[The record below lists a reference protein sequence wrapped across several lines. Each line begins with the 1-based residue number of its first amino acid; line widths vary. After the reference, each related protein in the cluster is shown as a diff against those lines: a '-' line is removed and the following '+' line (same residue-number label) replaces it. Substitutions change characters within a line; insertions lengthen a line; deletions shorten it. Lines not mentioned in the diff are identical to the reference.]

1 MNTNV
6 SFASAS
12 DTREQKPQ
20 VRELAPNVYGYIS
33 DFDPNCGFVVGED
46 HVVLIDTRP
55 TPRMARDFLAAIR
68 TVTDKPIKTIVLTH
82 YHAVRVMGAS
92 AFDQVQTIIASN
104 GTLDWIRTRG
114 QADFDS
120 EVGRF
125 PRLFAGVEEI
135 PGLTMPTTTFER
147 EMSLWLGGGRELRLM
162 GLGRG
167 HSSGDTVAWLPD
179 CGVLFS
185 GDVVENHCGVY
196 AGDAYIQDWA
206 GTLDA
211 VLALHPRV
219 LVPGRGAVLQG
230 EAACTESI
238 NMTKSFLSTL
248 LASVRSGIEAG
259 DGLRGCF
266 ERAEQAMKPRFGDWP
281 VFQHVLPFDVSRAY
295 DELRGIEHP
304 VIWTADRDRELWQT
318 LRG

>member
-1 MNTNV
+1 MNTTV

-33 DFDPNCGFVVGED
+33 DFDPNCGFVVGDE

-55 TPRMARDFLAAIR
+55 TPRMARDFLAAVR
-68 TVTDKPIKTIVLTH
+68 TVTDKPVRFIVLTH

-92 AFDQVQTIIASN
+92 AFPQVQAIVASN

-135 PGLTMPTTTFER
+135 PGLTMPTMSFER
-147 EMSLWLGGGRELRLM
+147 EMSLWLGGGRELRLLA
-162 GLGRG
+162 LGRG
-167 HSSGDTVAWLPD
+167 HSGGDTVAWLPD
-179 CGVLFS
+179 CGVCFS
-185 GDVVENHCGVY
+185 GDVVENRCGVY
-196 AGDAYIQDWA
+196 AGDAYIRDWA

-211 VLALHPRV
+211 VKALRPRV

-230 EAACTESI
+230 EAACGEAI
-238 NMTKSFLSTL
+238 GLTKDFLATL
-248 LASVRSGIEAG
+248 LGAVRAGIDAG
-259 DGLRGCF
+259 DTLKGCF
-266 ERAEQAMKPRFGDWP
+266 ARAEAAMTPRFGDWP

-295 DELRGIEHP
+295 DELTGTEHP
-304 VIWTADRDRELWQT
+304 VIWTAERDRALWQV

>member
-1 MNTNV
+1 MNASV

-33 DFDPNCGFVVGED
+33 DFDPNCGFIVGD
-46 HVVLIDTRP
+46 DQVVLIDTRP
-55 TPRMARDFLAAIR
+55 TPRMARDFLADIR
-68 TVTDKPIKTIVLTH
+68 TVTDKPIRTIVLTH

-92 AFDQVQTIIASN
+92 AFEQAQSVIASQ
-104 GTLDWIRTRG
+104 GTLDWVHERG
-114 QADFDS
+114 QADFES

-135 PGLTMPTTTFER
+135 PGLTVPTISFDR
-147 EMSLWLGGGRELRLM
+147 EMSLWLGGREVRLM
-162 GLGRG
+162 CLGRG
-167 HSSGDTVAWLPD
+167 HSGGDTVAWLPD
-179 CGVLFS
+179 CGVLFA

-211 VLALHPRV
+211 VAALKPKV

-230 EAACTESI
+230 TQAASEAIAL
-238 NMTKSFLSTL
+238 TKDFLSTL
-248 LASVRSGIEAG
+248 LASVRTGIDAG
-259 DGLRGCF
+259 ESLRGCF
-266 ERAEQAMKPRFGDWP
+266 QRAEQAMTPRFGDWP
-281 VFQHVLPFDVSRAY
+281 VFQHVLPFDVARAF
-295 DELRGIEHP
+295 DELSGIEHP
-304 VIWTADRDRELWQT
+304 RIWTAERDRELWQV